1 MSLHTSMRVAY
12 THVRIRH
19 ANLFGLCSFVVQIYP
34 LSVTQFL
41 TRNDFYFFIFIF
53 GENNEEE
60 EGTQHGVS
68 VCVSVGT
75 HWCEAQ
81 RYQQAKLSI
90 IRADA
95 NCTHEV
101 ISFGT
106 ELSSH

>member
-68 VCVSVGT
+68 VCVCVFQWVHIGAKRKGINKPNFRLY
-75 HWCEAQ
+75 AQ
-81 RYQQAKLSI
+81 TLIAHTK
-90 IRADA
+90 
-95 NCTHEV
+95 
-101 ISFGT
+101 
-106 ELSSH
+106 